1 VEYISTRG
9 QAPALDFG
17 DVLLSGL
24 ARDGGLYVPNV
35 WPVFSSSEIGK
46 FSSLPYSELALRII
60 RPFVGNSISE
70 RALAEIINS
79 AYSRFTSTEIAPLKE
94 IGKNEYLLELFHG
107 PTLAFKDFALQVL
120 GQFFDYILKTKGRT
134 STIIGATSG
143 DTGSAAIEAFRDR
156 DALEVFMLHPLGR
169 VSDVQRRQMTTVK
182 SSNIHNIAIEGTFD
196 DCQDLVKAMFND
208 EPFRR
213 RMRLGAV
220 NSINWARIMSQTVYY
235 FYAAAKV
242 SVPTG
247 PVSFAVPTGNF
258 GNVFSGY
265 GAKCMGLKVDQFIVG
280 SNKNDILT
288 RFLETGVMAISEVH
302 STLSPSMDIQ
312 VSSNFER
319 FLFDLLKHNGANVQM
334 NMDEFRDKGKF
345 SVDNKTLEATQAIF
359 FGARFDDEATKKTIQ
374 EVYETTG
381 ELVDPHTAVGIAAG
395 RAQRRDKDVPMIALA
410 TAHPAKFP
418 SAVKDATGQR
428 PALPNRLANLMN
440 GEERYDVLANDLDL
454 VRAYVSDKSKS
465 NL

>member
-1 VEYISTRG
+1 
-9 QAPALDFG
+9 
-17 DVLLSGL
+17 
-24 ARDGGLYVPNV
+24 
-35 WPVFSSSEIGK
+35 
-46 FSSLPYSELALRII
+46 
-60 RPFVGNSISE
+60 
-70 RALAEIINS
+70 
-79 AYSRFTSTEIAPLKE
+79 
-94 IGKNEYLLELFHG
+94 
-107 PTLAFKDFALQVL
+107 
-120 GQFFDYILKTKGRT
+120 
-134 STIIGATSG
+134 
-143 DTGSAAIEAFRDR
+143 
-156 DALEVFMLHPLGR
+156 
-169 VSDVQRRQMTTVK
+169 
-182 SSNIHNIAIEGTFD
+182 
-196 DCQDLVKAMFND
+196 
-208 EPFRR
+208 
-213 RMRLGAV
+213 
-220 NSINWARIMSQTVYY
+220 
-235 FYAAAKV
+235 
-242 SVPTG
+242 
-247 PVSFAVPTGNF
+247 
-258 GNVFSGY
+258 
-265 GAKCMGLKVDQFIVG
+265 
-280 SNKNDILT
+280 
-288 RFLETGVMAISEVH
+288 MAISEVH